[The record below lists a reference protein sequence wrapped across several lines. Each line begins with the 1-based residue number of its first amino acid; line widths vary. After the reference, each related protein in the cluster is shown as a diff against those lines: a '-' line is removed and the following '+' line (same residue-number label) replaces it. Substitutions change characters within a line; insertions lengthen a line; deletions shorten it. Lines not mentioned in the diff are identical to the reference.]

1 VPVGQHGQTH
11 REVVAMCAGF
21 ARDQADLE
29 RLVFFGDESRRAD
42 LDEAFLDEDLEV
54 LRVR

>member
-1 VPVGQHGQTH
+1 MPVGQHGQTH